1 MLLGSGDLKNVLMTT
16 AHLTDAYKKVNFH
29 LTDYSESLIARNI
42 LMAHIIHSDGFNP
55 SNPTDLQYLWDV
67 WYHLQW
73 NEATKK
79 RFIKDVKQ
87 LMAGQWTNCPIH
99 IPDPKGVAQLKEI
112 CCVWLETA
120 SNSFKARDL
129 ETILT
134 NR

>member
-79 RFIKDVKQ
+79 RFITDVKQ
-87 LMAGQWTNCPIH
+87 LMAGQWTNSGIH
-99 IPDPKGVAQLKEI
+99 ISNPKEVEQLREI
-112 CCVWLETA
+112 SGVWLETA
-120 SNSFKARDL
+120 SDVSLANSQSEVL
-129 ETILT
+129 
-134 NR
+134 N